1 MRREGKRKNK
11 GVGREVGE
19 GKGECVEE
27 RGKGG
32 KMGWG
37 GRLFEKC
44 LKVDD
49 SVGTSVMNI
58 DMKETTIYL

>member
-1 MRREGKRKNK
+1 M
-11 GVGREVGE
+11 GE

-27 RGKGG
+27 GGKGG